1 MESNRIET
9 PQSET
14 AMSNDRNMTRQG
26 AVIGPNAEQTP
37 ETGQKRPYE
46 APQLRRHAKLPVLT
60 AGSIS
65 EAQWQFDQN
74 DPA

>member
-1 MESNRIET
+1 MESYRIEN

-14 AMSNDRNMTRQG
+14 AMSIERNNTRLS
-26 AVIGPNAEQTP
+26 ADNGPVADHQP

-46 APQLRRHAKLPVLT
+46 APQLRRHAKLPVIT

-65 EAQWQFDQN
+65 EAQWQFNQ
-74 DPA
+74 DPT